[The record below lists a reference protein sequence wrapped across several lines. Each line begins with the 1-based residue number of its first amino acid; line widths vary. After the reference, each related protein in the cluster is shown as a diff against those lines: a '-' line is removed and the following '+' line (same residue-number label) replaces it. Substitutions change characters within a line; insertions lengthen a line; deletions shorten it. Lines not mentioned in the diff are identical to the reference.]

1 MLAWWWLVSSGY
13 ILVQFTCTVPIGRV
27 RRSHL
32 HSVKWCDGV
41 NWVRCEIVGSRFGGT
56 VISTALVRSVL
67 WPSTWNV
74 MWAQNQHVAELASGH
89 TYWATIAIVVGQSPN
104 RLHLVILVT
113 LTGQRSGWWTS
124 QQSEL
129 STFIVPSILWRF
141 SAKAFKQALRY
152 RIWDLGLGS
161 KTRYNGKIW
170 AFWTKSGL
178 FWDHFGT
185 FLGLFVVIL
194 MILPQNNTED

>member
-1 MLAWWWLVSSGY
+1 MVQFTCSVGIMMIGQPRLH

-113 LTGQRSGWWTS
+113 LTGQWPTQWMMNQPTVRTVNIYCPVY
-124 QQSEL
+124 L
-129 STFIVPSILWRF
+129 VKIFCKSI
-141 SAKAFKQALRY
+141 
-152 RIWDLGLGS
+152 
-161 KTRYNGKIW
+161 
-170 AFWTKSGL
+170 
-178 FWDHFGT
+178 
-185 FLGLFVVIL
+185 
-194 MILPQNNTED
+194 